1 MNGLRFEA
9 PIALVLLVMLPALAV
24 VARRRSPSR
33 LTLSLRLAALALVI
47 IALASPTVAGRGGD
61 LTIVFAVDRSASIAA
76 TQRRAAE
83 EFVRA
88 AAAQRRRGDRVGL
101 VTFGADALVEE
112 VPSSDP
118 QLAFATQPAPHATD
132 IGAALQAALSV
143 LPSEGAGRIVLLTD
157 GNDNRAGL
165 DDALALARNAGV
177 EISAVPLQ
185 AGAGSDVLID
195 DVVAPAEV
203 RVGEQYT
210 VTVGVVATASAA
222 AELMVTSGEPSSVS
236 AIWISSLG
244 ARSHLFRKSP
254 ARLDWYT
261 IPLLSPQ
268 RPASPLPTNMGKPSS
283 WCAGPLRSGTSRS
296 SRVR

>member
-9 PIALVLLVMLPALAV
+9 PIALVLLVLLPAVAV

-33 LTLSLRLAALALVI
+33 LALGLRLAALALVI
-47 IALASPTVAGRGGD
+47 VALASPTVAGRGGD

-76 TQRRAAE
+76 TQRQAAE
-83 EFVRA
+83 EFVRSA
-88 AAAQRRRGDRVGL
+88 TAQRRPGDRVGL

-112 VPSSDP
+112 VPSTDP
-118 QLAFATQPAPHATD
+118 QLVFATQPAPHATD
-132 IGAALQAALSV
+132 LGAAIQAALSS

-157 GNDNRAGL
+157 GNDNRGAL

-185 AGAGSDVLID
+185 AGAGSDALID

-210 VTVGVVATASAA
+210 VTVAVVATAPAVGD
-222 AELMVTSGEPSSVS
+222 LTVTSGGAVIGQRHLDLQPGRTIVS
-236 AIWISSLG
+236 LPQV
-244 ARSHLFRKSP
+244 AR
-254 ARLDWYT
+254 
-261 IPLLSPQ
+261 
-268 RPASPLPTNMGKPSS
+268 ASG
-283 WCAGPLRSGTSRS
+283 
-296 SRVR
+296 